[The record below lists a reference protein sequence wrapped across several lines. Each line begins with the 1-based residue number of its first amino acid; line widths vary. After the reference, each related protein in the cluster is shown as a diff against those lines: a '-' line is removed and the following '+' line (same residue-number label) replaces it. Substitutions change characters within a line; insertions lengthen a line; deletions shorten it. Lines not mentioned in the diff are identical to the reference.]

1 MVVADED
8 TREMRLAS
16 WNLVRI
22 AYLFVIWRCAAYL
35 MSLLWFCYAFVCRR
49 ATRPRRF
56 FFSLRTIPDG
66 HSVERMEDFGNVMKW
81 NAVTTAFIS
90 ESYRCRLSDLHPA
103 ACRMSRVGFTNFKC
117 LQQPSLMDFLS

>member
-22 AYLFVIWRCAAYL
+22 AYLFVIWRCAAHL

-56 FFSLRTIPDG
+56 FFYRFGLSQTVIP
-66 HSVERMEDFGNVMKW
+66 SSAWKTL
-81 NAVTTAFIS
+81 AT
-90 ESYRCRLSDLHPA
+90 
-103 ACRMSRVGFTNFKC
+103 
-117 LQQPSLMDFLS
+117 